1 MLRPRAGVV
10 LRMPDLPPKSERMV
24 RLLTWYAPRLVRKKF
39 NAVRLLG
46 EMPAIADDASAL
58 VYLNHPSWWD
68 PMAVMLLVRQ
78 HFMHRTGYG
87 PIDAVGLAKYR
98 FLEKLGF
105 FGIAMNSR
113 AGAQR
118 FLEVGRAVLDTPG
131 QTLWVTAQ
139 GHFVDARVRPVE
151 LMPGV
156 AHLARRCGG
165 PGKPPAVAVPLA
177 LEYPF
182 WEEQRPEMLMAVG
195 EPIALGDRSV
205 SAGDWNTRLEG
216 GLEATMDRLG
226 AAAAARD
233 AAAFTTLLDGQR
245 GVNPVYDLWRRGRAA
260 LRGERFE
267 AGHSASPKSEK

>member
-1 MLRPRAGVV
+1 MV
-10 LRMPDLPPKSERMV
+10 LI
-24 RLLTWYAPRLVRKKF
+24 RK
-39 NAVRLLG
+39 
-46 EMPAIADDASAL
+46 
-58 VYLNHPSWWD
+58 
-68 PMAVMLLVRQ
+68 

-87 PIDAVGLAKYR
+87 PIDAAGLAKYR

-105 FGIAMNSR
+105 FGIEMDSR

-118 FLEVGRAVLDTPG
+118 FLEVGRQVLSTPG

-139 GHFVDARVRPVE
+139 GHFVDARVRPVA

-165 PGKPPAVAVPLA
+165 PGKPPALAVPLA

-182 WEEQRPEMLMAVG
+182 WDEQRPEMLMALG
-195 EPIALGDRSV
+195 EPIPLGDRSA
-205 SAGDWNTRLEG
+205 SAEDWNARLERA
-216 GLEATMDRLG
+216 LEATMDRLG
-226 AAAAARD
+226 AAAATRD
-233 AAAFTTLLDGQR
+233 AAAFTTLVDGRR

-267 AGHSASPKSEK
+267 AGHGAARK